1 VKLRAHTKWKI
12 VPGLVL
18 LVVSPIRIFSIPN
31 TAEHIAFDL
40 AGIGWWGFVC
50 WLLWSGGF
58 SRNPPNSNDDP
69 NQNGSLGSIISKQP
83 TTDRPVVSQ
92 FAGCDGETV
101 ELRSTGQPRAGA
113 VESVLRLAVR
123 RISMST
129 TLENFV
135 TTGADFAEGARRAL
149 EAERCALV
157 VVDIQEKL
165 LPPIFQKEQLV
176 RNAKLLIRAAVVL
189 KIPALMSTQY
199 AKGLGGTV
207 PEVASLL
214 PETEAIDKNLFSC
227 FGSDVF
233 CTLLKRLPG
242 KRNTLLL
249 CGMESHICV
258 TQTALAALREGY
270 IVHVA
275 SDAVSSR
282 TEWNWKIGLERMRAA
297 GAVISSTEMMI
308 YELMRSSASPAFKE
322 MLPYLKG

>member
-1 VKLRAHTKWKI
+1 
-12 VPGLVL
+12 
-18 LVVSPIRIFSIPN
+18 
-31 TAEHIAFDL
+31 
-40 AGIGWWGFVC
+40 
-50 WLLWSGGF
+50 
-58 SRNPPNSNDDP
+58 
-69 NQNGSLGSIISKQP
+69 
-83 TTDRPVVSQ
+83 
-92 FAGCDGETV
+92 
-101 ELRSTGQPRAGA
+101 
-113 VESVLRLAVR
+113 
-123 RISMST
+123 MST
-129 TLENFV
+129 TFENIA
-135 TTGADFAEGARRAL
+135 TPAADYAEVARQAL

-165 LPPIFQKEQLV
+165 LPPIFHKEQLV
-176 RNAKLLIRAAVVL
+176 RNAKLLIRAARVL
-189 KIPALMSTQY
+189 KIPAIVSTQY

-227 FGSDVF
+227 FGSEAF

-242 KRNTLLL
+242 NRNTLLL

-258 TQTALAALREGY
+258 TQTALAALRDGY

-282 TEWNWKIGLERMRAA
+282 TEWNWKIGLERMRSA